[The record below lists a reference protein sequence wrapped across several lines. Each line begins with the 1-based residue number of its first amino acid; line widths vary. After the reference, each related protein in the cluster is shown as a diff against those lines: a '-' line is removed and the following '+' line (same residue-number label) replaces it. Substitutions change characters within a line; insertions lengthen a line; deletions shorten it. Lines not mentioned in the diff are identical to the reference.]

1 MSAITSALL
10 ITLVGMSLVFIAILI
25 LWGLMALMVHL
36 TSGQAKENE
45 MEILEPEPEPAEASG
60 IEIKIRAAAAAA
72 AIALAMEDGALLKN
86 ETNLSQSSSWLSVMR
101 AHQLDLRTSL
111 ISRKQRGSTR

>member
-1 MSAITSALL
+1 MNAITSALL

-25 LWGLMALMVHL
+25 LWGLMALMVRL
-36 TSGQAKENE
+36 TSGEAKEDE
-45 MEILEPEPEPAEASG
+45 MEILEPEPVEAPG
-60 IEIKIRAAAAAA
+60 IEIKLRAAAAAA
-72 AIALAMEDGALLKN
+72 AIALAMEGGASLKN
-86 ETNLSQSSSWLSVMR
+86 QTNFSQSSSWLSVMR